1 MLIGFKRGVVRF
13 LIRDFLCLNHGPFI
27 FFGGR
32 DFKGDLQWWR
42 FGLRERLAYPF
53 GKDHCQQNYQ
63 CAMDQAGEEQQER
76 KTPAPLRSADLLSI
90 PKADV
95 AKGIHASAGE
105 WESFFVAPCL
115 DVFPLSFFF
124 GSGRRP
130 ILAR

>member
-1 MLIGFKRGVVRF
+1 MLIGFKWGIVRF

-32 DFKGDLQWWR
+32 DFKSDLRWWR
-42 FGLRERLAYPF
+42 FGLRERLADPF
-53 GKDHCQQNYQ
+53 GKDDGQQNHQ
-63 CAMDQAGEEQQER
+63 CGMDQAGEEQQER
-76 KTPAPLRSADLLSI
+76 KAPAPLRSADLLSI

-105 WESFFVAPCL
+105 LECFSMAPRF
-115 DVFPLSFFF
+115 DDFPPVFFF
-124 GSGRRP
+124 GNGSRP